1 MPQSIFAANGTQF
14 LDGVDTD
21 YAPAQYWNLGVQY
34 IGGSKGFLRRCLG
47 SFDVFGLAA
56 SGRAL
61 TPSDTLTAAELVL
74 QTLTVIGP
82 TGWGAKVERITRA
95 DWDYTVA
102 DWTRYKVGALWTTA
116 GGDAG
121 TPPAAVAFT
130 TPAVA
135 GEQVIGGL
143 LAYVTDAI
151 ASRGGKVLLRLKAD
165 DEAPAQTQ
173 WVAYE
178 ANLSAALRPRL
189 RVTYVSAEPA
199 AIDESGRTTLPGDP
213 AARGSPVARADD
225 AESPAR
231 PAVLVTTDAASRT
244 VMGRS

>member
-47 SFDVFGLAA
+47 TLDVFGVAA
-56 SGRAL
+56 AGRAL
-61 TPSDTLTAAELVL
+61 TPSDTLAAAELVL
-74 QTLTVIGP
+74 QTLAVIGP
-82 TGWGAKVERITRA
+82 SGWGAKVERIARA

-116 GGDAG
+116 GGDVG
-121 TPPAAVAFT
+121 TPPAAVAFSA
-130 TPAVA
+130 PAVA

-143 LAYVTDAI
+143 LAYVADAI

-199 AIDESGRTTLPGDP
+199 PIDEPREVSLLGVRPARGDP
-213 AARGSPVARADD
+213 AARAAG

-231 PAVLVTTDAASRT
+231 PSAVKDKGCVHALT
-244 VMGRS
+244 GRG